1 MLQLAQKLKNGIM
14 QVIETPWPTLETG
27 KILVRNHY
35 SLISAGTESSTV
47 KTARKS
53 LIGKAKERPQQLKQ
67 VIDVLKSQGPLQ
79 TYRAVMKKLD
89 ALSPLGYSCV
99 GEVIEVASD
108 VSGFSAGDMVAC
120 GGLTAC
126 HAEVV
131 SVPLN
136 LCVKVELSEM
146 IEREK
151 HLKMAA
157 YNTLGAIAMQGVR
170 QADLRL
176 GESCAV
182 IGLGLVGQLTCLL
195 LRASGIRVVG
205 LDIDEASVNTA
216 IEHCVDAAYV
226 SERHGVAERMAE
238 FTQGL
243 GCDAVIIAAGTT
255 SLKPINLA
263 GQIARKKGRVV
274 VAGVVPTGFDRD
286 PFYYRKELELRMS
299 CSYGPG
305 RYDLDYEEKGHDY
318 PPAYVRWTENRN
330 MQAFQELIR
339 TGRIDLEYLTTHEF
353 SLNEAPKAYDMI
365 VQRSEEFTGILIR
378 YDVEKPLLKERI
390 KVGKTERS
398 GKITYAFIGAGSY
411 AQGSLLPNLPKNNS
425 DVVSKGVLTS
435 SGTSSRSVAEKFG
448 FAFCT
453 SDKSEIIDNDEINT
467 LFISTRHNTHAEYVL
482 DGLQAGKNI
491 FVEKPLCLTV
501 EEFAEIEGFYS
512 SNRAAAVTPPLLM
525 VGFNRRFA
533 PLAVRLKEKLSCSPV
548 SMVYR
553 VNAGAI
559 PADSWIQH
567 KDIGGGRILGEVCHF
582 IDFMT
587 YVSGSLPVR
596 VYASVLPDS
605 QHLKDT
611 VVINLE
617 FSNGSIGS
625 IAYFA
630 NGAQGLSKEH
640 IEVYQGG
647 LTGIIHDFK
656 ELHIHNGGKPEKK
669 KLMGQDKG
677 QKDMIAAFIDALLKG
692 SAAPIDVNEIFAVT
706 RATFAVI
713 RSMQKREVVS
723 LGSYK

>member
-1 MLQLAQKLKNGIM
+1 M